1 MRQSTQ
7 TSAQAGAPAK
17 KPTIYEVA
25 ALAGVSH
32 QTVSRYLRGNGG
44 LRPDTA
50 ERVEAAI
57 GQLNYRPNLIAR
69 SMRTRRTGR
78 LALLVPS
85 TTGLPLR
92 LISAVVSGAHDAGYA
107 VDLIGREGAAGTPGA
122 GADHWQDVADS
133 GEFEGILTLGSGPH
147 TPQAT
152 GTTAVV
158 AVTHYDDE
166 MRTRGALADGA
177 VCGQIVRAL
186 ADLGHRHFLHVSGP
200 PEYASARNR
209 QQVFLETTTELG
221 LSGTVVAGD
230 WKGRSGHEAVMGLP
244 RDTPVTAVV
253 AGNDHSALGAMRA
266 AVERGWRVPRD
277 LSVFGWDDHDCG
289 RFSTPPLS
297 TVANDVERQG
307 REAVQRLVAL
317 IRGEEPP
324 APDPRSVHTFLP
336 RASIGPAPV
345 KRPRLRPAPG

>member
-1 MRQSTQ
+1 MRESTQ
-7 TSAQAGAPAK
+7 TK
-17 KPTIYEVA
+17 KATIYEVA

-32 QTVSRYLRGNGG
+32 QTVSRYLRGTGG
-44 LRPDTA
+44 LRPDTS
-50 ERVEAAI
+50 ERVQAAI
-57 GQLNYRPNLIAR
+57 GELNYRPNLIAR

-78 LALLVPS
+78 IAMLVPS

-92 LISAVVSGAHDAGYA
+92 LISAVVSVAHDAGYG
-107 VDLIGREGAAGTPGA
+107 VDLIGREGAAG
-122 GADHWQDVADS
+122 GADHWQAVADS

-158 AVTHYDDE
+158 AVSNYDDDL
-166 MRTRGALADGA
+166 RTRGALADGA
-177 VCGQIVRAL
+177 ACGQIVRTL
-186 ADLGHRHFLHVSGP
+186 ADLGHEHFLHVSGP

-209 QQVFLETTTELG
+209 QQVFLDTTAELG
-221 LSGTVVAGD
+221 LSATVVHGD
-230 WKGRSGHEAVMGLP
+230 WKGRSGHDAVMGLP
-244 RDTPVTAVV
+244 RDTPITAVV
-253 AGNDHSALGAMRA
+253 AGNDHSALGAVRA

-289 RFSTPPLS
+289 RFSTPSLS

-307 REAVQRLVAL
+307 REAAQRLIAL

-324 APDPRSVHTFLP
+324 APDLRSLHTFLP
-336 RASIGPAPV
+336 RESIGPAPL
-345 KRPRLRPAPG
+345 KRPRLRPPHG